1 MKPLSLQVVKKS
13 CYPRWNETFEFELA
27 EPAGEKLCVEVWDW
41 DLVGRNDFL
50 GKVSPQ
56 TPSPLPGGACLAACP
71 TSSCLPLPGGVQC
84 PGAGGGRAGGGL
96 VQAAARQVQAEGG
109 RVSLSTGVLGCARS
123 GPGARRGV
131 GEGVIPGQHH
141 PFGGAAPGNALV
153 WEGGQVQGSPTCLP
167 RLSRAIGPPPA
178 W

>member
-1 MKPLSLQVVKKS
+1 MRPLPLQVVKKS

-27 EPAGEKLCVEVWDW
+27 EPSEEKLCVEVWDW

-56 TPSPLPGGACLAACP
+56 TPSLLPGV
-71 TSSCLPLPGGVQC
+71 LPGRTPEPLLPSPPRWWSASRGWRRPGRRTAGSGCGQTS
-84 PGAGGGRAGGGL
+84 PSRGRTSESRHGGAGGGRGGPSSHG
-96 VQAAARQVQAEGG
+96 
-109 RVSLSTGVLGCARS
+109 
-123 GPGARRGV
+123 GV
-131 GEGVIPGQHH
+131 GEGVIPGKHH

-153 WEGGQVQGSPTCLP
+153 WDGEQVQGSPTCLP
-167 RLSRAIGPPPA
+167 RLSQAVGPPPA